1 MPSQIFLFDPVERFV
16 VGTVG
21 VPGERTF
28 FIQART
34 GSRLISVALE
44 KSQVAAIADRV
55 LQILREIRHSEP
67 LLTFE
72 RVAPDDN
79 PLETPIDEEFR
90 VGVIGLAYVS
100 DRRLIEIDLQA
111 IAESDLGSFYTDKTG
126 FVKFEDRNTIA
137 RRLLSPFIRFSDVP
151 SVEGYDYQ
159 VFDVSYDDSLIAN
172 DVSVDSGGDVQ
183 QATDATSIATYFKRS
198 MSKTGLLIEN
208 DTDALLMAQTIL
220 SSRKDPTV
228 RITIIGIDITK
239 APSIKDQQVLTSVL
253 GTEFGQPIIVTK
265 NWYQVDP
272 DYIGFNPTSLSD
284 LLTVQGISH
293 TIRPDRWVVEFTTA
307 QPLLSS
313 FILDDSSNGEF
324 GDILYY

>member
-67 LLTFE
+67 LLAFE

-111 IAESDLGSFYTDKTG
+111 IAESEIEDDELLEIDTSSDQSILRVLIPLGYAESFAKRANS
-126 FVKFEDRNTIA
+126 VIA
-137 RRLLSPFIRFSDVP
+137 AGRAPCPFC
-151 SVEGYDYQ
+151 
-159 VFDVSYDDSLIAN
+159 
-172 DVSVDSGGDVQ
+172 GG
-183 QATDATSIATYFKRS
+183 
-198 MSKTGLLIEN
+198 
-208 DTDALLMAQTIL
+208 
-220 SSRKDPTV
+220 P
-228 RITIIGIDITK
+228 IDIK
-239 APSIKDQQVLTSVL
+239 GHLCP
-253 GTEFGQPIIVTK
+253 
-265 NWYQVDP
+265 
-272 DYIGFNPTSLSD
+272 
-284 LLTVQGISH
+284 
-293 TIRPDRWVVEFTTA
+293 R
-307 QPLLSS
+307 
-313 FILDDSSNGEF
+313 SNG
-324 GDILYY
+324 YRR

>member
-67 LLTFE
+67 LLAFE

-111 IAESDLGSFYTDKTG
+111 IAESEIEEDELLEIDTSSDQSILRVLIPLGYAESFSKRANS
-126 FVKFEDRNTIA
+126 VIA
-137 RRLLSPFIRFSDVP
+137 AGRAPCPFC
-151 SVEGYDYQ
+151 
-159 VFDVSYDDSLIAN
+159 
-172 DVSVDSGGDVQ
+172 GG
-183 QATDATSIATYFKRS
+183 
-198 MSKTGLLIEN
+198 
-208 DTDALLMAQTIL
+208 
-220 SSRKDPTV
+220 P
-228 RITIIGIDITK
+228 IDIK
-239 APSIKDQQVLTSVL
+239 GHLCP
-253 GTEFGQPIIVTK
+253 
-265 NWYQVDP
+265 
-272 DYIGFNPTSLSD
+272 
-284 LLTVQGISH
+284 
-293 TIRPDRWVVEFTTA
+293 R
-307 QPLLSS
+307 
-313 FILDDSSNGEF
+313 SNG
-324 GDILYY
+324 YRR